1 MLCPPEVLARVVAL
15 DVAGHSDSV
24 ISAVFNRE
32 GVPTPAGGSR
42 WQRCHV
48 WRLRKTAGAT
58 RLLMFEGVAG
68 GCGWPDLGW

>member
-1 MLCPPEVLARVVAL
+1 M
-15 DVAGHSDSV
+15 
-24 ISAVFNRE
+24 
-32 GVPTPAGGSR
+32 PTPAGGSR